1 MVGTRGRHNKG
12 EKRKLTASQK
22 SGIRS
27 RQWRPT
33 SCQSKD
39 PYNHQG
45 VTRFLQ
51 VQWLFTVTPR
61 HQNTLQL
68 FSEDFAENLHGV
80 TQRKDSLLRIQLHH
94 SLLPPKLQASHLI
107 SQAQLFHHQ
116 RVRKCHLTGLSE
128 RWNETIQERV
138 LVNRCHLQ
146 SKLQKD
152 VHKKKKRWNC
162 FRIVQ
167 DEWSKLLLYRNTNNK
182 RHLPLNLS
190 HKLTCSPYEH
200 NLEKY
205 L

>member
-1 MVGTRGRHNKG
+1 MPK
-12 EKRKLTASQK
+12 Q
-22 SGIRS
+22 RS
-27 RQWRPT
+27 LQPPG
-33 SCQSKD
+33 C
-39 PYNHQG
+39 HQ
-45 VTRFLQ
+45 VLQ

-152 VHKKKKRWNC
+152 VHKKKKKGGTVLELYKMNEASFC
-162 FRIVQ
+162 YIEIQIIKDIF
-167 DEWSKLLLYRNTNNK
+167 LLTF
-182 RHLPLNLS
+182 HIS
-190 HKLTCSPYEH
+190 
-200 NLEKY
+200 
-205 L
+205 